1 MDGKKERKLY
11 LDGLKGIA
19 CLFIMIGHFSGIYKY
34 ATDVTSIECG
44 FLRSFTLFPISFLTA
59 ESFWLYLF
67 FAISGY
73 LVASSDVV
81 KLKDVLRK
89 SIVRILRFLIPVI
102 GAVIIAFV
110 IGKTVG
116 FHNQGLKTLL
126 ENSWFFTS
134 YQSGFTFK
142 DLIMEP
148 VRVFI
153 IGSSAFDSPL
163 WVIRDMVLASILIYG
178 ISYLFRC
185 NKAVTIG
192 GYVIVCILL
201 VGCIL
206 LKKYVI
212 FGCTCGACG
221 KWNEKYIR
229 SITKFKV
236 VPWAILLTLTGAFFL
251 KNNFV
256 SAVVFTL
263 WIIAI
268 DGSSTAKYFYSK
280 GLLWLG
286 SISFGIFLLHWPIYN
301 SVGSLL
307 IERLH
312 GNLENNLLFILEFS
326 VSITMVIIASIL
338 FKLTVER
345 MTTKACQFL
354 DDRIKVLHAR
364 GYEK

>member
-142 DLIMEP
+142 DLIM
-148 VRVFI
+148 
-153 IGSSAFDSPL
+153 
-163 WVIRDMVLASILIYG
+163 
-178 ISYLFRC
+178 
-185 NKAVTIG
+185 